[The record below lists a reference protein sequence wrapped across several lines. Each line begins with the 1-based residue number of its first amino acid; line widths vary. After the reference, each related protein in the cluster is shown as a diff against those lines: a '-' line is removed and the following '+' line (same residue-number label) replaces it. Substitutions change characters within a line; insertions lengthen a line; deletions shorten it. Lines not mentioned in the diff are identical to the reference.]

1 MSPRIT
7 SSIVVFGTSD
17 PGLTGLLHALGAKV
31 TTSTTDHIAAYV
43 TEGGAPDVAV
53 VDVRSTGGLPEGT
66 GAFRRRHPDC
76 PMVLV
81 STALDPALML
91 EAMRAGINECVT
103 EPLSEEA
110 LAAAIGRV
118 AAQRQPDANGDVY
131 AFIGAKGGIG
141 TTTLAVNAASALA
154 KRDRTLFI
162 DLHVTGGDAAVF
174 LGVEP
179 RFSVSDALDNIHRLD
194 ESVFRSLVATTGAQ
208 VDLLASNGQHTG
220 WSIEAKRLR
229 PLLDLVRRLYRYIV
243 VDCPRADVAALDSL
257 ESANRI
263 VLVTN
268 QELAT
273 LKSGSRLSTMLRQ
286 RYGTN
291 RVMVVAN
298 RFDSGAD
305 IGHQD
310 IERVLG
316 TSVKHSVPSDYRA
329 SIEALTAGTPLIL
342 RNHTRM
348 VGPIDALARDLAG
361 LPAKPPGPT
370 RGGGILGML
379 TGKKR

>member
-1 MSPRIT
+1 MSARLS
-7 SSIVVFGTSD
+7 SSIVVFSASD
-17 PGLTGLLHALGAKV
+17 KGLTETLQSLGAKV
-31 TTSTTDHIAAYV
+31 ERHSIDDIATYAASS
-43 TEGGAPDVAV
+43 GSPDVAII
-53 VDVRSTGGLPEGT
+53 DVRRGAEFPEGT
-66 GAFRRRHPDC
+66 AAFRRRYAEC

-91 EAMRAGINECVT
+91 EAMRSGINECVT
-103 EPLSEEA
+103 EPLSEQS

-118 AAQRQPDANGDVY
+118 SAQKQPDANGDVY

-141 TTTLAVNAASALA
+141 TTTLAVNAATALA
-154 KRDRTLFI
+154 KRERTLLI
-162 DLHVTGGDAAVF
+162 DLHATGGDAAVF

-179 RFSVSDALDNIHRLD
+179 RFSVSDALENIHRLD
-194 ESVFRSLVATTGAQ
+194 ESVFKSLTVTTSARI
-208 VDLLASNGQHTG
+208 DLLASTGHTTG
-220 WSIEAKRLR
+220 WSLDAKRLR
-229 PLLDLVRRLYRYIV
+229 PLFELVRRLYRYVV
-243 VDCPRADVAALDSL
+243 VDCPRSDGAVMEAL
-257 ESANRI
+257 EGATRI

-273 LKSGSRLSTMLRQ
+273 LKNGSRLSSMLRQ
-286 RYGTN
+286 RYGGN

-298 RFDSGAD
+298 RFDAGAD
-305 IGHQD
+305 ISHQD

-316 TSVKHSVPSDYRA
+316 TTIKHAIPNDYRA

-361 LPAKPPGPT
+361 LPAKAPVQA
-370 RGGGILGML
+370 RGGGILGIL
-379 TGKKR
+379 TGKR